1 MRELETKEG
10 KINFVDTDDTLVG
23 FDNRQGCCEN
33 FGWFYSTEIPSDVVA
48 IWGANGKPDKNT
60 PKELENYFFDKNFY
74 QKIEFPIKKLWGAA
88 IIFKL
93 FKKINQEE
101 IYLCIYNVH
110 NGYYSHGFNMD
121 VGGETL
127 HSGAI

>member
-1 MRELETKEG
+1 MREFETKDG
-10 KINFVDTDDTLVG
+10 KINFVDEDDILVG
-23 FDNRQGCCEN
+23 FDNTGSCCEN
-33 FGWFYSTEIPSDVVA
+33 FGWFYSNEVPSDVVK

-74 QKIEFPIKKLWGAA
+74 QKIEFPQFFDGGAA
-88 IIFKL
+88 IVFKL
-93 FKKINQEE
+93 SQKTDLEE
-101 IYLCIYNVH
+101 IYLCIYNIH

-127 HSGAI
+127 YSGNI